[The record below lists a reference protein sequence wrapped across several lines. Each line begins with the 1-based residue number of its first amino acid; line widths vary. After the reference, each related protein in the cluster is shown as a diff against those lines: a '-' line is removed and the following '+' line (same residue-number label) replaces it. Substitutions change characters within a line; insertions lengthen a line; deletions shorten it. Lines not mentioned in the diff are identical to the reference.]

1 MPSKKATARSQ
12 TRPRR
17 IGQETPEYEVEKS
30 GKVGNRV
37 EILGVELLHAHF
49 GRQDDGPLASG
60 TTLGDKIPT
69 FGVRPEWKLSQD
81 GTILGCEITFGTIF
95 DDPEPYS
102 LVAIFRLTYSIP
114 QGTSFTADEINN
126 FVHWNA
132 VFNAWPYWREYLS
145 STINRANLPRFIAP
159 VMRLPL
165 GSGPSPR
172 STTK

>member
-1 MPSKKATARSQ
+1 VPSKKPRVRSQ
-12 TRPRR
+12 TRPSR

-37 EILGVELLHAHF
+37 EILGVELLHVHF
-49 GRQDDGPLASG
+49 GRQDEGPLGAG
-60 TTLGDKIPT
+60 TSFGLKSPT
-69 FGVRPEWKLSQD
+69 FGVQPEWKVSQD

-95 DDPEPYS
+95 EDPEPYS
-102 LVAIFRLTYSIP
+102 LVAAFRLTYSIP
-114 QGTSFTADEINN
+114 PGTSFAADEINN

-165 GSGPSPR
+165 GSSK
-172 STTK
+172 STSK